1 MLFSTTQV
9 TSVATALEMLLAMT
23 SNYLTRELRT
33 KTLHRE
39 DCRKV
44 MNEFGV
50 AYAPLTKTDRG
61 I

>member
-1 MLFSTTQV
+1 
-9 TSVATALEMLLAMT
+9 VATALEMLLAMT